1 MITLEALIERHAQ
14 ARQQAAE
21 HARQSERWTG
31 AAEELDLEATIHG
44 TARNAGLLDLRLRPE
59 RHNAVKVL
67 MFLDVGGSMDDHV
80 KLVEELFSAA
90 RSEFKHL
97 QFYYFHNCVY
107 EWVWQDNRR
116 RFDRRIPTT
125 ELLHTFGADYKV
137 LFVGDATMS
146 PYELTHPGGANE
158 YFNEEAGAAWLT
170 RVRDTWRKAVWLN
183 PQPENWWEFHQSIQ
197 IVRRLFQG
205 RMFPL
210 TLAGLDAAIKELR

>member
-1 MITLEALIERHAQ
+1 MGLAG
-14 ARQQAAE
+14 
-21 HARQSERWTG
+21 QSST
-31 AAEELDLEATIHG
+31 
-44 TARNAGLLDLRLRPE
+44 
-59 RHNAVKVL
+59 V
-67 MFLDVGGSMDDHV
+67 
-80 KLVEELFSAA
+80 
-90 RSEFKHL
+90 
-97 QFYYFHNCVY
+97 
-107 EWVWQDNRR
+107 
-116 RFDRRIPTT
+116 DRRIPTT

-170 RVRDTWRKAVWLN
+170 RVRDAWRKAVWLN